1 MKTHLSGHLAG
12 FAIAALL
19 VVGPA
24 CSSFADDVPAPQ
36 TPAAP
41 TAQTPAAQPET
52 PPPSVPRPSLAPK
65 TADPAAPA
73 ADAEP
78 LPPPH
83 RHYAYRH
90 RHWHRHYAYWEPFG
104 PVLWPHLHHNR
115 IYWSRVPWFV
125 GF

>member
-1 MKTHLSGHLAG
+1 MKTNLASL
-12 FAIAALL
+12 AVAALL

-41 TAQTPAAQPET
+41 TAQAPAET
-52 PPPSVPRPSLAPK
+52 PPPSVPRPSIAPK
-65 TADPAAPA
+65 AAEPAAAPA

-83 RHYAYRH
+83 RHYAYHH
-90 RHWHRHYAYWEPFG
+90 RHWHRHYAYWQPFG
-104 PVLWPHLHHNR
+104 PIMWPHLHHNGR
-115 IYWSRVPWFV
+115 IYWSRTPWFV
-125 GF
+125 GL